1 MLRSASFRWLLASGI
16 ATYLGMGMQLTAT
29 AWLAVDAAGGALAV
43 GLVLA
48 ARMLPNLL
56 FGLAS
61 GTIADRGNR
70 HRLLVGVRVLALPP
84 TLGLAWLARFES
96 VEVWQLMLLSF
107 AAGCTWVF
115 DLPARQALVLDTV
128 PREVAPNAMALN
140 ATVGRLCTAL
150 GAFAAGALIP
160 TAGVAACFVATAVLF
175 VVAAVVGLLVRPA
188 STPRADSTPGQ
199 RPSFGRA
206 LREGLRLVV
215 DAPQVRP
222 LLVATVACEVF
233 GFSYQTAVPA
243 FARDVLDAGAEGLGM
258 LTAAASLGGA
268 AAMVLLA
275 LLPGRFPRQPLLG
288 VVFVLYGASMLLLAP
303 SNSVSIAAAALL
315 ITGACAA
322 SFDLL
327 QQTLVQLAVPE
338 EQRGRAV
345 GLWVL
350 GIGSA
355 PLGNL
360 VMGTSVAVLGAPIA
374 LAINGGLVL
383 LAAAVLLVSSP
394 RYRPRASWTR
404 SARQAGP
411 SSEREI
417 TSTRSP

>member
-1 MLRSASFRWLLASGI
+1 MLRSASFRWLLASGV
-16 ATYLGMGMQLTAT
+16 ATYLGMGMQLTAI

-56 FGLAS
+56 FGLAA
-61 GTIADRGNR
+61 GTVADRGDRN
-70 HRLLVGVRVLALPP
+70 RLLVSVRLLALPP
-84 TLGLAWLARFES
+84 ALGLAWLARFET

-115 DLPARQALVLDTV
+115 DLPARQALVMDTV
-128 PREVAPNAMALN
+128 SREVAPNAMALN

-160 TAGVAACFVATAVLF
+160 IAGVATCFVASAVVF
-175 VVAAVVGLLVRPA
+175 GVAAVVGLLVRPTSA
-188 STPRADSTPGQ
+188 PRRESVSGH
-199 RPSFGRA
+199 RPSFGQA
-206 LREGLRLVV
+206 LREGLRLIV

-222 LLVATVACEVF
+222 LLIATVACEVF

-243 FARDVLDAGAEGLGM
+243 FARDVLGAGAEGLGS

-275 LLPGRFPRQPLLG
+275 LLPGRVPRQPLLG
-288 VVFVLYGASMLLLAP
+288 LVFVLYGASMVLLAP
-303 SNSVSIAAAALL
+303 SNSVSVAAVALL
-315 ITGACAA
+315 VTGACAA

-355 PLGNL
+355 PIGNL
-360 VMGTSVAVLGAPIA
+360 LMGTSVAVLGAPAA

-394 RYRPRASWTR
+394 RYRPFSSAASR
-404 SARQAGP
+404 YDAGQ
-411 SSEREI
+411 RYVDN
-417 TSTRSP
+417 

>member
-1 MLRSASFRWLLASGI
+1 MLRSASFNWLLASGI

-61 GTIADRGNR
+61 GTIADRANR
-70 HRLLVGVRVLALPP
+70 QRLLVGVRLLSLPP
-84 TLGLAWLARFES
+84 TLGLAWLARFET

-115 DLPARQALVLDTV
+115 DLPARQALVVDTV
-128 PREVAPNAMALN
+128 PREVASNAMALN
-140 ATVGRLCTAL
+140 ATASRLCTAL

-160 TAGVAACFVATAVLF
+160 TAGVSACFIATAVLF

-188 STPRADSTPGQ
+188 ARPRIELAPGR
-199 RPSFGRA
+199 RPTFSQA

-243 FARDVLDAGAEGLGM
+243 FARDVLGAGAEGLGT
-258 LTAAASLGGA
+258 LNAAASLGGA
-268 AAMVLLA
+268 AAMVSLS
-275 LLPGRFPRQPLLG
+275 LLPGRVARRPLLG
-288 VVFVLYGASMLLLAP
+288 LVFVLYGVSILLLAP
-303 SNSVSIAAAALL
+303 TTSVSVAAAALL
-315 ITGACAA
+315 VTGACAA

-360 VMGTSVAVLGAPIA
+360 QMGTSIALLGAPVA
-374 LAINGGLVL
+374 LFINGGLVL
-383 LAAAVLLVSSP
+383 VAAAVLLISAP
-394 RYRPRASWTR
+394 GYRPSFSRG
-404 SARQAGP
+404 ARYDAGQP
-411 SSEREI
+411 YVDS
-417 TSTRSP
+417 

>member
-1 MLRSASFRWLLASGI
+1 
-16 ATYLGMGMQLTAT
+16 
-29 AWLAVDAAGGALAV
+29 
-43 GLVLA
+43 
-48 ARMLPNLL
+48 
-56 FGLAS
+56 
-61 GTIADRGNR
+61 
-70 HRLLVGVRVLALPP
+70 VLALPP

-160 TAGVAACFVATAVLF
+160 TAGVATCFVATAVVF
-175 VVAAVVGLLVRPA
+175 VVAAGVGLLVRPA
-188 STPRADSTPGQ
+188 STPHTEITGH
-199 RPSFGRA
+199 RPSFAQA

-243 FARDVLDAGAEGLGM
+243 FARDVLGAGAEGLGT

-288 VVFVLYGASMLLLAP
+288 AVFVLYGASMLLLAP
-303 SNSVSIAAAALL
+303 SSSVSVAAAALL

-360 VMGTSVAVLGAPIA
+360 VMGTSVAVLGAPLA

-383 LAAAVLLVSSP
+383 VAAGVLLVSAP
-394 RYRPRASWTR
+394 RYRPLLSRASR
-404 SARQAGP
+404 YDAGQ
-411 SSEREI
+411 RYVD
-417 TSTRSP
+417 T

>member
-1 MLRSASFRWLLASGI
+1 M
-16 ATYLGMGMQLTAT
+16 
-29 AWLAVDAAGGALAV
+29 
-43 GLVLA
+43 
-48 ARMLPNLL
+48 
-56 FGLAS
+56 
-61 GTIADRGNR
+61 
-70 HRLLVGVRVLALPP
+70 
-84 TLGLAWLARFES
+84 
-96 VEVWQLMLLSF
+96 
-107 AAGCTWVF
+107 
-115 DLPARQALVLDTV
+115 
-128 PREVAPNAMALN
+128 
-140 ATVGRLCTAL
+140 
-150 GAFAAGALIP
+150 
-160 TAGVAACFVATAVLF
+160 
-175 VVAAVVGLLVRPA
+175 VRPP
-188 STPRADSTPGQ
+188 STAHAESSPGH
-199 RPSFGRA
+199 RPSFAQA

-243 FARDVLDAGAEGLGM
+243 FARDVLGTGAEGLGS

-268 AAMVLLA
+268 AAMVLLS
-275 LLPGRFPRQPLLG
+275 LLPGRVPRQPLLG
-288 VVFVLYGASMLLLAP
+288 LVFVLYGASMVVLAP
-303 SNSVSIAAAALL
+303 STSMRAAAGALL
-315 ITGACAA
+315 VTGACGA

-394 RYRPRASWTR
+394 TYRPRTSWSR
-404 SARQAGP
+404 SARQPSP
-411 SSEREI
+411 SSEHR
-417 TSTRSP
+417 